1 MMIDRAALVAGSI
14 RLASGVSFLVDP
26 LRANRLWGE
35 PDDPGPSARL
45 LLRSMGY
52 RDALIGGLLLTAALR
67 GQDTR
72 GWFLASGGAD
82 AADLLG
88 GMSVHHDLKRG
99 QQIIGLGGAVV
110 GIGVGLWGAT
120 RRRRDPARPRCGE
133 QRDLLQIGKARSGS
147 RWWRRSPARK
157 ARVNAAFE
165 MRHWRRPAASWT
177 RLRPGSYAPRHDCWL
192 LTIPQRETRRPPG
205 TRAHGRVPPGPR
217 AFAKAFVCA
226 V

>member
-1 MMIDRAALVAGSI
+1 MTIDRAALVAGSI

-67 GQDTR
+67 DQDTR

-88 GMSVHHDLKRG
+88 GISVHAGNRSSASAEPSSASASDY
-99 QQIIGLGGAVV
+99 
-110 GIGVGLWGAT
+110 GV
-120 RRRRDPARPRCGE
+120 PRVDAE
-133 QRDLLQIGKARSGS
+133 I
-147 RWWRRSPARK
+147 
-157 ARVNAAFE
+157 
-165 MRHWRRPAASWT
+165 
-177 RLRPGSYAPRHDCWL
+177 
-192 LTIPQRETRRPPG
+192 PPG
-205 TRAHGRVPPGPR
+205 VEPWRSL
-217 AFAKAFVCA
+217 
-226 V
+226 